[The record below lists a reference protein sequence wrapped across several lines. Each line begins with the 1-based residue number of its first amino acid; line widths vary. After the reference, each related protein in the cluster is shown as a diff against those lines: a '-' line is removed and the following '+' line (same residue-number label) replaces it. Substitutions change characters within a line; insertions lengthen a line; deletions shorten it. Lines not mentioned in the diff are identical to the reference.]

1 MAETW
6 SVEADS
12 CLESSVMKA
21 FAWEFLRRNSEY
33 QAAYR
38 SIASGGDAASVT
50 QRWGCAVDP
59 DLRADRTT
67 LEKLQIAKVSH

>member
-6 SVEADS
+6 SLEEDS
-12 CLESSVMKA
+12 LAMKA

-33 QAAYR
+33 RAAYR
-38 SIASGGDAASVT
+38 SIASEGDAASVA

-59 DLRADRTT
+59 DLRADRAT